1 MPQELYREEKEKI
14 EQIFKALENE
24 QVKDFLCYPGD
35 LAAALLFFYEWKYG
49 R

>member
-24 QVKDFLCYPGD
+24 QVKDFCVIRVIWQLRF
-35 LAAALLFFYEWKYG
+35 FFYEWKYG